1 MQEEWRQPWKNE
13 GGRDEEREKEGGE
26 GRRRKDWPE
35 LTLNRLE
42 AFQKLVRSFLN
53 LVGGRHRSRT
63 SERREGGEDDME
75 RGGGAIKLTISERTS
90 SGRKGRG
97 GMIFGWW
104 VLVGYVDG
112 ETRDGS
118 MALELEKKGGKRCWW
133 WRGKRRVEEQSL
145 FFLFFNR
152 PFFSFELK
160 VSISSIFDPFSR
172 DQIEKIA
179 AIVYRETGP
188 APTKVS

>member
-1 MQEEWRQPWKNE
+1 
-13 GGRDEEREKEGGE
+13 
-26 GRRRKDWPE
+26 
-35 LTLNRLE
+35 
-42 AFQKLVRSFLN
+42 
-53 LVGGRHRSRT
+53 
-63 SERREGGEDDME
+63 ME
-75 RGGGAIKLTISERTS
+75 RGGGGAIKLTISERTS

-112 ETRDGS
+112 EMRDGP

-172 DQIEKIA
+172 DQIEKNSSNSLP
-179 AIVYRETGP
+179 RDRPCPNE
-188 APTKVS
+188 SQLS